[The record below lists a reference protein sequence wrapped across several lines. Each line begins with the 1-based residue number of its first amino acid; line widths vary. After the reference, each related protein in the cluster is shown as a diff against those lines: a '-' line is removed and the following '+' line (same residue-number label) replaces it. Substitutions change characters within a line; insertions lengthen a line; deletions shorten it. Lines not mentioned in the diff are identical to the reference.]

1 MKFFEQVGVAILVLF
16 TILFTILSDIT
27 YCLQNIFLS
36 EWHNRISTR
45 KQTLLSIEI
54 RKYGKIKKLDQ
65 INSIMAS
72 DRCELTSLYD

>member
-36 EWHNRISTR
+36 EWHNRISHKKTNPTVNR
-45 KQTLLSIEI
+45 DK
-54 RKYGKIKKLDQ
+54 KYGKIKNLDQ

-72 DRCELTSLYD
+72 DRCEPTSLYD